1 MRRARERGYLRRLG
15 FGGSGVPCPC
25 GKTLQLAQIVLV
37 CPVIVNCD
45 ESTRTCT
52 VEFESGIRILS
63 DRHRCIDLPSLS
75 ELWTTDFESVHYTV
89 IDAISQ
95 SHVTKTVLVQNTVPL
110 STIRSALRGVSQPR
124 SCAIMHQARARYGP
138 PGRGPPTPNNL
149 DQPAGRPLSPA
160 RWARSPNATLSVKPT
175 NAISCS
181 HHTTCACTPVLV
193 LALRAGAATAGASH
207 G

>member
-25 GKTLQLAQIVLV
+25 GKTLLLAQIVLV
-37 CPVIVNCD
+37 CPVIV
-45 ESTRTCT
+45 TLRRT
-52 VEFESGIRILS
+52 FADRFGASIYPLFQNIRFRKRPL
-63 DRHRCIDLPSLS
+63 H
-75 ELWTTDFESVHYTV
+75 V

-95 SHVTKTVLVQNTVPL
+95 SHVHAHVKSTEHRTTEYNPL
-110 STIRSALRGVSQPR
+110 GVGGVSQPR
-124 SCAIMHQARARYGP
+124 SCATMHQARARYVSPRVEASHSNQPRSAGGP
-138 PGRGPPTPNNL
+138 CLALPDGHGPQMPPF
-149 DQPAGRPLSPA
+149 LS
-160 RWARSPNATLSVKPT
+160 KPT